1 MRINAK
7 NNTSI
12 IFILISLNAVPSLV
26 PSLKFHMHGKLYNP
40 YYSYTFAR
48 VPEGGL
54 LQLLILNACV
64 AEKELR

>member
-1 MRINAK
+1 MRINA
-7 NNTSI
+7 NNNINI
-12 IFILISLNAVPSLV
+12 ILILISLNAVLSLV

-54 LQLLILNACV
+54 FQLLILHACV
-64 AEKELR
+64 TEKELR